1 MKTEPVKDVLNSFID
16 WLPNDA
22 HNCKKFDANI
32 IVSHYQ
38 NRDLI
43 NKLKEKVTGFSDT
56 LPLFQPKIQNLRS
69 YSQTLLAMLKFFD
82 KLTMLIMQKKM

>member
-22 HNCKKFDANI
+22 HNCKKFDVNI

-38 NRDLI
+38 NHDLI

-56 LPLFQPKIQNLRS
+56 LPLFQPKIPNLRS

>member
-22 HNCKKFDANI
+22 LLVAHNCKKFDANI

-38 NRDLI
+38 NHDLI

-56 LPLFQPKIQNLRS
+56 LPFFQQKIPNLH
-69 YSQTLLAMLKFFD
+69 LLLKFFD